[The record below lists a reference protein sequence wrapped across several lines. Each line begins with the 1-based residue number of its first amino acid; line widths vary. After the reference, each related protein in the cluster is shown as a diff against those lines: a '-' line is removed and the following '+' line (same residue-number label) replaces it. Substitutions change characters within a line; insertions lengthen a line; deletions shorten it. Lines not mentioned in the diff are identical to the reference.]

1 MERNTEQNV
10 LSVAGQIQKI
20 AISLKQVTKMRLVQ
34 KTVQK
39 NGNVLIVGRQ
49 KQHTTLKP
57 TDILLLLLM

>member
-57 TDILLLLLM
+57 MDILLLLLM